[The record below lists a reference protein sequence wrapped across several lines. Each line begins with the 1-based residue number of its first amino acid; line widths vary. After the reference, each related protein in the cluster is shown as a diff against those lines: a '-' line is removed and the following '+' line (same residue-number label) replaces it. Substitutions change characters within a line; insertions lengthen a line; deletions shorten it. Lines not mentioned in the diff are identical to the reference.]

1 MLLVG
6 MGCMLF
12 AFQADEVGA
21 GRFDGA
27 GKDQMVLTM
36 VGVML
41 ALAGLLAVIASP
53 RDQQR

>member
-6 MGCMLF
+6 LGCMLF
-12 AFQADEVGA
+12 AFQADEVGF
-21 GRFDGA
+21 GKFQGA

-41 ALAGLLAVIASP
+41 ALLGLLAFIASP
-53 RDQQR
+53 RDT